1 MCIYIYVYFS
11 GNNTWKTQVMT
22 SFIYPIVV
30 SATWG
35 GGWLALEGGAG
46 AGYMDFAG
54 SGAVAAVDVGPG

>member
-1 MCIYIYVYFS
+1 
-11 GNNTWKTQVMT
+11 MT
-22 SFIYPIVV
+22 SLIYPVVV

-54 SGAVAAVDVGPG
+54 SGTLEDFEGSWIDVGKTW